1 MSQKVVNFAHLLQN
15 NQGQILWLPASTVN
29 RVGTDDSVDIY
40 AQSSVQLFPL
50 ATKLEFADGRVFRYC
65 RHGETSTTPPIARMV
80 ANASLCPGATGG
92 GTYGY
97 EGTLDATSDYA
108 VGSTT
113 LVLNDTTDRAKNYYE
128 DGMLAVYPSGHYVEY
143 RIAGSDVATSVDDV
157 TIYLEDP
164 NGLQTA
170 LVVNSTGITAYPSIF
185 YNTQHAAAVGYETP
199 TGILLTNTMTT
210 AYFSWVQRSGRCII
224 TPTAYFGDSANERL
238 AMYWQDGTI
247 ATAATADPSS
257 GYMIVGY
264 LTQTTQSGYGDLE
277 VWLTLE

>member
-1 MSQKVVNFAHLLQN
+1 MSVTIYKPRHKIIASEGVA
-15 NQGQILWLPASTVN
+15 LWMPRSPIAPNLTKP
-29 RVGTDDSVDIY
+29 DIY
-40 AQSSVQLFPL
+40 AQSSQQQYPL
-50 ATKLEFADGRVFRYC
+50 GAKAEFADGRVFRYC
-65 RHGETSTTPPIARMV
+65 KHGETSTTPTIARLV
-80 ANASLCPGATGG
+80 ANKNLCPGATGG

-97 EGTLDATSDYA
+97 EGTLDSTSDYA

-113 LVLNDTTDRAKNYYE
+113 LILNDTTDRAENFYE

-143 RIAGSDVATSVDDV
+143 RIAGSEAAVSVDDV
-157 TIYLEDP
+157 TIYLDDP

-170 LVVNSTGITAYPSIF
+170 LVVASTGVTAYPSMF
-185 YNTQHAAAVGYETP
+185 SEACYADAAGYETP
-199 TGILLTNTMTT
+199 IGAFLADTMTDN
-210 AYFSWVQRSGRCII
+210 YFSWIQRKGRCII

-238 AMYWQDGTI
+238 AMYWSDATI

-264 LTQTTQSGYGDLE
+264 LTQRTQSEYGDLE